1 MPMRWY
7 QTLLFALAASS
18 PFIIAAAIGQ
28 QPSSPPVSTALPTPP
43 TPQPAKPNVE
53 GAKILADAISQLDPK
68 KLAWVQTTFWE
79 QADLQGLT
87 FQAEGIYLS
96 APDRRLHLDLQ
107 VHVADAAGKLEVV
120 SDGIRLWEAVQF
132 GQQPRTVT
140 KNVELAKVVD
150 SLKGMS
156 AGEQVRQEF
165 FRAQSFSGVQP
176 LLQSIQQRMIVTARE
191 SVRCDGKDFTKLT
204 ANWGPEIAK
213 AISSPDRPWPAYLAR
228 QCVVYFE
235 TIGPEK
241 ILWPRRLEWWGPA
254 PPRPGE
260 SLLLQIEFRDPKLN
274 QPLSAER
281 CAKEFKFDRGPGE
294 VPDGTDQVVERV
306 KAVAEQLATKPQTA
320 R

>member
-1 MPMRWY
+1 MRWY

-28 QPSSPPVSTALPTPP
+28 QPSSPPASTVLSCRSDSAACQAECGRREGPCRRDFPARSKEARVGANHVLGRKPTC
-43 TPQPAKPNVE
+43 K
-53 GAKILADAISQLDPK
+53 GSR
-68 KLAWVQTTFWE
+68 
-79 QADLQGLT
+79 
-87 FQAEGIYLS
+87 FQAEGIVLP

-107 VHVADAAGKLEVV
+107 VHVDDAAGKLEVV
-120 SDGIRLWEAVQF
+120 SDGKRLWEAVQF

-165 FRAQSFSGVQP
+165 FRAQSFSGFPP

-191 SVRCDGKDFTKLT
+191 SVRRDGKDFTKLT
-204 ANWGPEIAK
+204 AAWGPEIAK
-213 AISSPDRPWPAYLAR
+213 AISGPDRPWPAYLAR
-228 QCVVYFE
+228 QCVLYFE
-235 TIGPEK
+235 TIGPGK

-281 CAKEFKFDRGPGE
+281 CAKEFKFDPGPKE
-294 VPDGTDQVVERV
+294 VSDNTEQTVERV
-306 KAVAEQLATKPQTA
+306 KAVAEQLGSKPQAA